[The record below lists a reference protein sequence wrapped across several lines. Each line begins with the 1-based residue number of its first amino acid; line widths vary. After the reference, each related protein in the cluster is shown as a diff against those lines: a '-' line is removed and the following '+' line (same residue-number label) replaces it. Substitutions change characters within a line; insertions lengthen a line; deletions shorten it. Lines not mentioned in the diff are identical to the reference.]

1 MAILAQSVYD
11 DEEEKI
17 GEDKKKQV
25 SSFVGEG
32 GVAAGEGVG
41 VGEADQPGGF
51 TGIDKYLKENVPE
64 TQEMVE
70 DVQARAQ
77 QEQQQ
82 FQKSLGE
89 AEQKFG
95 QEVQAGGV
103 SLDQPLVE
111 EFEKTPFQAM
121 QDKEKLARFK
131 AMRDAAYKGPRALS
145 ERQELYQPLAR
156 QQEQLRQRAE
166 QLQKDPG
173 GLIQAQRQRP
183 LTAGQAALNRALVAG
198 TPEAMQS
205 LREQAEQTRQIASG
219 LEDRRKALRE
229 LAQQRAEET
238 EATRKRIGTG
248 LEQARTGIREGIDER
263 IKQLREQATTTQR
276 EFGEALQRAP
286 GEELDAGEQAAL
298 QAANVSPEEFQR
310 MQELG
315 SYIRDPYRDIQYKT
329 VDINPI
335 YQAESGSY
343 YGGLSGQDIEGRIRY
358 VDGQPVLDDVPAW
371 ARAAVLKQLEQAP
384 LETYRQEVAG
394 REFDPSLMFRMERP
408 ETAYTRETATTQQE
422 YENLKALR
430 ELQQL
435 GTPIGY
441 ELQETPELFG
451 VVPQISGETT
461 LAEILDAR
469 DREREM
475 YEAQALEKF
484 KEENPL
490 RARILSLRRKQRK
503 SGGHKKRPSG
513 YGTWAGKDTPGA
525 LARSGRMKGQSGR

>member
-1 MAILAQSVYD
+1 
-11 DEEEKI
+11 
-17 GEDKKKQV
+17 
-25 SSFVGEG
+25 
-32 GVAAGEGVG
+32 
-41 VGEADQPGGF
+41 
-51 TGIDKYLKENVPE
+51 
-64 TQEMVE
+64 
-70 DVQARAQ
+70 
-77 QEQQQ
+77 
-82 FQKSLGE
+82 
-89 AEQKFG
+89 
-95 QEVQAGGV
+95 
-103 SLDQPLVE
+103 
-111 EFEKTPFQAM
+111 PFQAM

-358 VDGQPVLDDVPAW
+358 VDGQPV
-371 ARAAVLKQLEQAP
+371 
-384 LETYRQEVAG
+384 
-394 REFDPSLMFRMERP
+394 
-408 ETAYTRETATTQQE
+408 
-422 YENLKALR
+422 
-430 ELQQL
+430 
-435 GTPIGY
+435 
-441 ELQETPELFG
+441 
-451 VVPQISGETT
+451 
-461 LAEILDAR
+461 
-469 DREREM
+469 
-475 YEAQALEKF
+475 
-484 KEENPL
+484 
-490 RARILSLRRKQRK
+490 
-503 SGGHKKRPSG
+503 
-513 YGTWAGKDTPGA
+513 
-525 LARSGRMKGQSGR
+525 